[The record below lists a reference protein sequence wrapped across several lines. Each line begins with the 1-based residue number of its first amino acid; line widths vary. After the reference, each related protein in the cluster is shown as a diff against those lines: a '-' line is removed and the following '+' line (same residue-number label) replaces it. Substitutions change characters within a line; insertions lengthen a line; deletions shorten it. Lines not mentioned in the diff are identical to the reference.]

1 MDGKK
6 HILFYIDFSF
16 KFNRFFFK
24 ALSHASSKGHL
35 KCVHKLLKLGAD
47 PSIYTYDYL
56 YPFDLA
62 QDSGF
67 PDVTSLF
74 LNCN

>member
-1 MDGKK
+1 MFT
-6 HILFYIDFSF
+6 LL
-16 KFNRFFFK
+16 K

-62 QDSGF
+62 QNSGF
-67 PDVTSLF
+67 TEVTGCGMF
-74 LNCN
+74 NLNR